1 MQNECNSRADPEK
14 WDTSDTNDPGHK
26 WFPFPAA
33 DTSVISPK
41 QISYQKLHSQVQL
54 IYCWIYET
62 SSQRRS
68 CEAELYFSM
77 KQQRMRLTEGLHRKT
92 ESDKLQPCC
101 SAFTM
106 FYLCQAPHVQ
116 TSFSSKKKKE
126 REEKEINLLR
136 PEGCAHQL
144 LELMKN
150 TLELW
155 VRKSWLLISEG

>member
-1 MQNECNSRADPEK
+1 M
-14 WDTSDTNDPGHK
+14 
-26 WFPFPAA
+26 
-33 DTSVISPK
+33 ISPK

-77 KQQRMRLTEGLHRKT
+77 KQQRMRLAEGLHRKT
-92 ESDKLQPCC
+92 ESDKLQPYC

-116 TSFSSKKKKE
+116 TSFSSKKKKRE
-126 REEKEINLLR
+126 RREGNKPLKARGLRSPAVRTNEKYIRVVGQEILTLDIRGLIVSNHVGSICVAGIL
-136 PEGCAHQL
+136 PI
-144 LELMKN
+144 LEMPSNSAPGTVK
-150 TLELW
+150 
-155 VRKSWLLISEG
+155 